1 MAGFCALRPGWI
13 EQLYIDPHYQR
24 RGLGGAFVEMVK
36 QGNME
41 MRLWTLQKNIAARRF
56 YEARGFRLVE
66 LNEGWNNE
74 EREPDALYVWS
85 GDPKAAA

>member
-1 MAGFCALRPGWI
+1 
-13 EQLYIDPHYQR
+13 
-24 RGLGGAFVEMVK
+24 MVK

-85 GDPKAAA
+85 GAPKAAA